1 MLRVFFNS
9 FKNNGIYCKKIKNS
23 YIFKYNFSNGFLDSI
38 YIDENEDIEDDL
50 LYMLPLNKNKNK
62 ENTVNIG
69 SENKKDENK
78 KDENKKDENK

>member
-50 LYMLPLNKNKNK
+50 LYMLPLNKNK

-78 KDENKKDENK
+78 KDENK

>member
-9 FKNNGIYCKKIKNS
+9 FKNNGIYCKKIKT

-50 LYMLPLNKNKNK
+50 LYMLPLNKKKNK
-62 ENTVNIG
+62 KNTGNMANEKDENNESENNE
-69 SENKKDENK
+69 SENK
-78 KDENKKDENK
+78 

>member
-50 LYMLPLNKNKNK
+50 LYLLPLNKNK
-62 ENTVNIG
+62 ENMENIG
-69 SENKKDENK
+69 SENKKNENKKNENK
-78 KDENKKDENK
+78 KDENK